1 MSDHT
6 SHRNRARG
14 RASGRWR
21 HAMRALATLYTL
33 TVWTLLCGGPAAAQG
48 IPNPLGDV
56 RPNFSLFGT
65 ALDTAWKRVVAALWA
80 AVLIGATVRV
90 IVGAYKVRRAKNRGY
105 ANDLSEGM
113 EDLQDAM
120 VSLGLAG
127 LASPI
132 VAAILFVVG
141 G

>member
-1 MSDHT
+1 MGNQK
-6 SHRNRARG
+6 RRAR
-14 RASGRWR
+14 RWR
-21 HAMRALATLYTL
+21 QAVTVVTVV
-33 TVWTLLCGGPAAAQG
+33 TVWTLAGGGVAAAQ
-48 IPNPLGDV
+48 ISNPLTGVAPD
-56 RPNFSLFGT
+56 FGLFGT
-65 ALDTAWKRVVAALWA
+65 ALDSAWKRVVAAIWA
-80 AVLIGATVRV
+80 AVIIGATVRV

-105 ANDLSEGM
+105 AGDLSEGM
-113 EDLQDAM
+113 EDLQDAL

>member
-1 MSDHT
+1 M
-6 SHRNRARG
+6 
-14 RASGRWR
+14 
-21 HAMRALATLYTL
+21 
-33 TVWTLLCGGPAAAQG
+33 CGGPASAQG
-48 IPNPLGDV
+48 IQNPLDGI

-65 ALDTAWKRVVAALWA
+65 ALDTAWKRVVAAIWA

-105 ANDLSEGM
+105 AGDLSEGM
-113 EDLQDAM
+113 EDLQDAL